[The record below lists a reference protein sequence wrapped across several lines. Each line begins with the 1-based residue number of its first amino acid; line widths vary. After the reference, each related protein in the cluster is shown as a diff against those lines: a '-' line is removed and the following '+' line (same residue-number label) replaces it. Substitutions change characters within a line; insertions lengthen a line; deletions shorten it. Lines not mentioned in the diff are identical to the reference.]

1 MKKLFLNAVLVS
13 MFAVSGLSFGADK
26 LYVGTNAEFEPFE
39 YLQNGEIVGF
49 DVDLMEEIAKSMG
62 KEIEWKNIAFDGLLP
77 ALQAKKLDVIIA
89 GMTATEERKK
99 FVNFSQTYYESNQ
112 MMLVHK
118 KNQVV
123 KSFDELKGHDVGVVL
138 GYTGD
143 IAVSEIEGVKVH
155 RYNATSE
162 AIMALKAQKIDVVV
176 LDSEPAKNYAKQ
188 NPELELINTDV
199 AKEEY
204 AIAVGKNDK
213 ELVEDIDKALT
224 ELKANGTYDKL
235 IKKYF
240 SEK

>member
-1 MKKLFLNAVLVS
+1 MKKVMFGLVMGL
-13 MFAVSGLSFGADK
+13 MFIVSGVMYAAEK
-26 LYVGTNAEFEPFE
+26 LYVGTNAEFQPFE
-39 YLQNGEIVGF
+39 YLENGEIVGF
-49 DVDLMEEIAKSMG
+49 DVDLMEEIAKLMG

-112 MMLVHK
+112 MMLVNK
-118 KNQVV
+118 ENPAV
-123 KSFDELKGHDVGVVL
+123 KSFDELKGHTVGVVL

-143 IAVSEIEGVKVH
+143 IAVSEIEGVKVQ

-162 AIMALKAQKIDVVV
+162 AIMALKAQKVEVVV

-188 NPELELINTDV
+188 NPELALINTDV

-213 ELVEDIDKALT
+213 ALVEAIDKALD

-240 SEK
+240 SQN